1 MVRLLVSVSA
11 GLVCVCATSHAIGFH
26 PDVAKFYFVEYAYAL
41 QYIHRN
47 MLTVFRD
54 LKPENILLD
63 HCGHLRIIDFGFA
76 VKLDQYVALDWL
88 LSTAALTNTSV
99 S

>member
-1 MVRLLVSVSA
+1 M
-11 GLVCVCATSHAIGFH
+11 
-26 PDVAKFYFVEYAYAL
+26 AKFYFVEYAYAL

-88 LSTAALTNTSV
+88 LLSIDARTYTSV